1 MRYLA
6 LLALLALLG
15 CAQQQ
20 RDLPSSSIAS
30 SGAAQHQ

>member
-1 MRYLA
+1 LT

-20 RDLPSSSIAS
+20 RDLPSAAISSTS
-30 SGAAQHQ
+30 SGQQ